1 MPIRGKDMSMTPLAL
16 DLNDLF
22 LFSQV
27 VQRQGFSAAA
37 RSLGLPKSR
46 LSRRISLL
54 EQRLETRLLQRNA
67 RTVRLTDAGE
77 ALYAHCLAMLAEAQA
92 GEAAVRQRRQEPSG
106 KVRLSMPI
114 AIADAALSRLLPAF
128 MQRYPKV
135 RLSVQASN
143 RQVDLLE
150 EGVDVVVRGVGFEQ
164 ASSSLVQVSLCTAQ
178 WGLLAAPAWVAQ
190 EGDILL
196 PQQLEGRG
204 SLLFTAQEG
213 DADVLL
219 LRHDSGIC
227 QDVRVNVLLRSDHV
241 QTLKQAALAGLGVAG
256 LPLYSCAEELADGR
270 LQLLLPQWRPK
281 DGRLVMLYPTRRGLS
296 PAVRVLIDFFKSQL
310 PGLLEYRS
318 GQGLN

>member
-1 MPIRGKDMSMTPLAL
+1 MIPLAL

-37 RSLGLPKSR
+37 RTLGLPKSR
-46 LSRRISLL
+46 ISRRVSLL
-54 EQRLETRLLQRNA
+54 EERLETRLLQRNS
-67 RTVRLTDAGE
+67 RTLRLTDAGE

-92 GEAAVRQRRQEPSG
+92 GEAAVRQRQQEPSG
-106 KVRLSMPI
+106 QVRLSVPI
-114 AIADAALSRLLPAF
+114 AIVDAVLSRLLPDF

-135 RLSVQASN
+135 RLSVQAIN

-190 EGDILL
+190 AGDVLW
-196 PQQLEGRG
+196 PQQLEGCG
-204 SLLFTAQEG
+204 CLQFGPLDGNT
-213 DADVLL
+213 DVLL
-219 LRHDSGIC
+219 LRDESGGY
-227 QDVRVNVLLRSDHV
+227 QNVRVNVLLRSDNV

-310 PGLLEYRS
+310 PGLLEYRG
-318 GQGLN
+318 GQGED

>member
-1 MPIRGKDMSMTPLAL
+1 MIPLAL

-37 RSLGLPKSR
+37 RTLGLPKSR
-46 LSRRISLL
+46 ISRRVSLL
-54 EQRLETRLLQRNA
+54 EERLETRLLQRNS
-67 RTVRLTDAGE
+67 RNLRLTDAGE
-77 ALYAHCLAMLAEAQA
+77 ALYAHCVAMLAEAQA
-92 GEAAVRQRRQEPSG
+92 GEAAVRQRQQEPSG
-106 KVRLSMPI
+106 QVRLSVPI
-114 AIADAALSRLLPAF
+114 AIADAVLSRLLPAF

-135 RLSVQASN
+135 KLSVQASN

-164 ASSSLVQVSLCTAQ
+164 TSSSLVQVSLCTAQ
-178 WGLLAAPAWVAQ
+178 WGLLATPAWLAQ
-190 EGDILL
+190 EGDVLW
-196 PQQLEGRG
+196 PQQLEGHN
-204 SLLFTAQEG
+204 SLLFGPLEG
-213 DADVLL
+213 GTDVLL
-219 LRHDSGIC
+219 LRHESGSY
-227 QDVRVNVLLRSDHV
+227 QDVRVNVLLRSDNV

-310 PGLLEYRS
+310 PGLLEYRAC
-318 GQGLN
+318 QGEDLN

>member
-1 MPIRGKDMSMTPLAL
+1 MIPLAL

-37 RSLGLPKSR
+37 RTLGLPKSR
-46 LSRRISLL
+46 ISRRVSLL
-54 EQRLETRLLQRNA
+54 EERLETRLLQRNS
-67 RTVRLTDAGE
+67 RNLRLTDAGE

-92 GEAAVRQRRQEPSG
+92 GEAAVRQRQQEPSG
-106 KVRLSMPI
+106 QVRLSVPI
-114 AIADAALSRLLPAF
+114 AIADAVLSRLLPAF

-135 RLSVQASN
+135 KLSVQASN

-164 ASSSLVQVSLCTAQ
+164 TSSSLVQVSLCTAQ
-178 WGLLAAPAWVAQ
+178 WGLLATPAWLAQ
-190 EGDILL
+190 EGDVLW
-196 PQQLEGRG
+196 PQQLEGHN
-204 SLLFTAQEG
+204 SLLFGPLEG
-213 DADVLL
+213 GTDVLL
-219 LRHDSGIC
+219 LRHESGSY
-227 QDVRVNVLLRSDHV
+227 QDVRVNVLLRSDNV

-296 PAVRVLIDFFKSQL
+296 PAVRVLIDFFKSEL
-310 PGLLEYRS
+310 PGMLEYRACQ
-318 GQGLN
+318 GDGLN

>member
-1 MPIRGKDMSMTPLAL
+1 MIPLAL

-46 LSRRISLL
+46 LSRRVSLL
-54 EQRLETRLLQRNA
+54 EERLGARLLQRNA
-67 RTVRLTDAGE
+67 RNLRLTDAGA

-92 GEAAVRQRRQEPSG
+92 GEAAVRQRQQEPSG
-106 KVRLSMPI
+106 QVRLSVPI
-114 AIADAALSRLLPAF
+114 AIADAVLSRLLPDF

-135 RLSVQASN
+135 KLSVQASN

-178 WGLLAAPAWVAQ
+178 WGLLATPAWLAQ
-190 EGDILL
+190 LGDVLS
-196 PQQLEGRG
+196 PQQLEGCG
-204 SLLFTAQEG
+204 CLQFAPLDGGT
-213 DADVLL
+213 DVLL
-219 LRHDSGIC
+219 LRHDSGSY
-227 QDVRVNVLLRSDHV
+227 QDVRVNVLLRSDNV
-241 QTLKQAALAGLGVAG
+241 QTLKQAALAGLGLAG
-256 LPLYSCAEELADGR
+256 LPLYSCAEELAAGR

-296 PAVRVLIDFFKSQL
+296 PAVRVLIDFFKQHL
-310 PGLLEYRS
+310 PDLLEYRACP
-318 GQGLN
+318 GEV